1 MIASKCHSVG
11 GSVVAEV
18 SRVKGEHWGA
28 LGHRR
33 EGPLCATH
41 GGNQLHTPV
50 QSKCWLGEVHLLSTL
65 CYVEPGTS
73 AHFIIL

>member
-18 SRVKGEHWGA
+18 RGQGGAGEHRGALRGA

-33 EGPLCATH
+33 EGPLCAAH
-41 GGNQLHTPV
+41 GGNPHRHTSV
-50 QSKCWLGEVHLLSTL
+50 QS
-65 CYVEPGTS
+65 
-73 AHFIIL
+73 

>member
-50 QSKCWLGEVHLLSTL
+50 QS
-65 CYVEPGTS
+65 
-73 AHFIIL
+73 

>member
-41 GGNQLHTPV
+41 GGNQLHTRCKV
-50 QSKCWLGEVHLLSTL
+50 SVGSVKFTC
-65 CYVEPGTS
+65 
-73 AHFIIL
+73 